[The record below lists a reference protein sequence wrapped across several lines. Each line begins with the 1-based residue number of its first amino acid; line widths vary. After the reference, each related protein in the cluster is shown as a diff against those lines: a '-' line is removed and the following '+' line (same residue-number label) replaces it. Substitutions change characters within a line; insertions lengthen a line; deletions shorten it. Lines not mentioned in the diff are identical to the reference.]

1 MTNLGELEKKYRNRA
16 RQIRETRSLSLQNIA
31 DACDTDSSNIS
42 RLETGDR
49 KLNFEWMQKIAQ
61 ALDCQPYDLLPNAPT
76 LNDQYI
82 DTYYPLESLFE
93 TIRDKIHDDDYKSS
107 YTAYLGHEGA
117 STIAKKIGEEA
128 FEVIVSSLSGDPR
141 SRAHL
146 TLEAADLIYHLF
158 AILAYRKIP
167 LSDVI
172 NELEERKEMS
182 GFERD
187 KQRGKKMPKFS

>member
-1 MTNLGELEKKYRNRA
+1 MTNLGELEKKYRNRI
-16 RQIRETRSLSLQNIA
+16 RQIREERSLSLQNIA
-31 DACDTDSSNIS
+31 DTCNTDSSNIS

-49 KLNFEWMQKIAQ
+49 KLNFEWMEKIAA

-76 LNDQYI
+76 LNDQYLE
-82 DTYYPLESLFE
+82 TYYPLEHLFE
-93 TIRDKIHDDDYKSS
+93 TIKEKIHDDDYKNS

-117 STIAKKIGEEA
+117 SKIAKKIGEEA
-128 FEVIVSSLSGDPR
+128 FEVVVSSLSGDPR

-146 TLEAADLIYHLF
+146 TLEVADLIYHLF

-172 NELEERKEMS
+172 CELEERKNMS

-187 KQRGKKMPKFS
+187 KKRGKKLPKFN